1 MMFYVMI
8 GFFMLLSWLVG
19 RKLKSKFAEFSNM
32 PNSSGLSGAEVAQ
45 QMLNYNRIYDVKIIS
60 VDGQLTDHYNPA
72 DKTINLS
79 YDVYHGRNVSA
90 AAVAAH
96 ETGHAVQHATAY
108 SMLALRSQLVP
119 VVNISSTLMNA
130 IFWVSI
136 LASGVLH
143 LFGMSTVFLIVII
156 AQAAITLFSLITLPV
171 EFDASNRALIWL
183 NQSGVTRGAEHQAAT
198 SALNWAAMTYVV
210 SALAAV
216 STLLYYVMS
225 FLGSRD

>member
-1 MMFYVMI
+1 MFYVMI

-60 VDGQLTDHYNPA
+60 VEGELTDHYNPA
-72 DKTINLS
+72 NKTINLS
-79 YDVYHGRNVSA
+79 RDVYYGRNVAA

-119 VVNISSTLMNA
+119 IVNISSTLMNV

-136 LASGVLH
+136 IASGVLH
-143 LFGMSTVFLIVII
+143 LFGMSTVFLVVIV

-171 EFDASNRALIWL
+171 EFDASNRALVWL
-183 NQSGVTRGAEHQAAT
+183 NQSGVTRGAEHAAAT

-210 SALAAV
+210 SALAAI

>member
-96 ETGHAVQHATAY
+96 
-108 SMLALRSQLVP
+108 
-119 VVNISSTLMNA
+119 
-130 IFWVSI
+130 
-136 LASGVLH
+136 
-143 LFGMSTVFLIVII
+143 
-156 AQAAITLFSLITLPV
+156 
-171 EFDASNRALIWL
+171 
-183 NQSGVTRGAEHQAAT
+183 
-198 SALNWAAMTYVV
+198 
-210 SALAAV
+210 
-216 STLLYYVMS
+216 
-225 FLGSRD
+225 

>member
-210 SALAAV
+210 SALASV